1 MATAYR
7 SYSIFA
13 GSPDTLESTLTILG
27 TGSAGDPYAKRR
39 LVHPD
44 SLNFPPLTYWGNP
57 DRTTN
62 LDNQVIGNPIAQTV
76 LTAGTTKLLRWETS
90 EDDLT
95 VVETWEAGGRKHA
108 MPAFFF
114 RQLWEM
120 VANPPVYDP
129 VSPVFIE
136 WEPRDRSVKT
146 YQVIPYRITVGGGGP
161 GQDLDISD
169 WRDRGGKDDSL
180 YPGDILNS
188 LDQED
193 ATPTGSVD
201 QTVKLFLK
209 VVAEVVI

>member
-13 GSPDTLESTLTILG
+13 GTPDTLESTLTILG

-57 DRTTN
+57 DRTTG
-62 LDNQVIGNPIAQTV
+62 LDNQVVSNPIARPV

-90 EDDLT
+90 DDDVT
-95 VVETWEAGGRKHA
+95 VVETWTASGAKHA
-108 MPAFFF
+108 MPTWFF
-114 RQLWEM
+114 RQLYEM

-129 VSPVFIE
+129 ISPVFIH
-136 WEPRDRSVKT
+136 WEPRDRSTKI
-146 YQVIPYRITVGGGGP
+146 YQVLPYRITVGGGSP

-169 WRDRGGKDDSL
+169 WRARGGKDDSL
-180 YPGDILNS
+180 MGGEIQNS
-188 LDQED
+188 MDGED

-201 QTVKLFLK
+201 RTVQLFLK
-209 VVAEVVI
+209 VVAEVVT